1 MKKMIISALIASM
14 IAMSAMTGCGSSSA
28 KPQEEVKEAVQE
40 EQLQEQTEDVRDAEA
55 PEASTA
61 DAAAPNPATEDHAA
75 AEMTA
80 GPIETEEVSVFG
92 TETAAE
98 TDEPGS
104 VYPEFHYT
112 GEDPY
117 LETIWVYFQENY
129 GQYYE
134 KTDISV
140 PSFLILDEDDSDPD
154 DIKVWGVFSL
164 FNYDVE
170 GKTLLN
176 LSGGDYPGLVHLKA
190 DGDSFEVTG
199 IDLVEDGMDYSS
211 SVNQIFGEK
220 EGLAEK
226 FWNSDE
232 KQEEARADFL
242 KMYIRDNNL
251 DIDAYQDYG
260 WDPVPLK

>member
-98 TDEPGS
+98 TAVRTPIWKRSGFIFRKTMGS
-104 VYPEFHYT
+104 
-112 GEDPY
+112 
-117 LETIWVYFQENY
+117 IMKKQ
-129 GQYYE
+129 
-134 KTDISV
+134 ISRCL
-140 PSFLILDEDDSDPD
+140 PSSFLTRMLLILTISKSGEYS
-154 DIKVWGVFSL
+154 VFSTTMS
-164 FNYDVE
+164 
-170 GKTLLN
+170 K
-176 LSGGDYPGLVHLKA
+176 
-190 DGDSFEVTG
+190 
-199 IDLVEDGMDYSS
+199 
-211 SVNQIFGEK
+211 EK
-220 EGLAEK
+220 LC
-226 FWNSDE
+226 
-232 KQEEARADFL
+232 
-242 KMYIRDNNL
+242 
-251 DIDAYQDYG
+251 
-260 WDPVPLK
+260 

>member
-14 IAMSAMTGCGSSSA
+14 IAMSALTGCGSSSA
-28 KPQEEVKEAVQE
+28 KPQEEAKEAAQE
-40 EQLQEQTEDVRDAEA
+40 EQMMEQTEDVRD
-55 PEASTA
+55 
-61 DAAAPNPATEDHAA
+61 
-75 AEMTA
+75 
-80 GPIETEEVSVFG
+80 
-92 TETAAE
+92 
-98 TDEPGS
+98 DEPGS

-140 PSFLILDEDDSDPD
+140 PSFLILDEDASDPD
-154 DIKVWGVFSL
+154 NIKVWGVFSL

-190 DGDSFEVTG
+190 DGDSYEVTD